1 MNKLKRREKHPADE
15 VTEVASPVRTPG
27 IQLRQ
32 AREAQD
38 LPEGEVAERLNWM
51 FSYVGIIERDDYA
64 ALRRPAFARGYV
76 KAYGRLLGLEE
87 GALLAAFD
95 SLAEEQRGAGGKS
108 SARRHRPVSP
118 GRVSALAVC
127 FSVIVL
133 GMLVFG
139 LWWWRHEVQASAL
152 PATAV
157 QPHDAATGEV

>member
-1 MNKLKRREKHPADE
+1 MRRDRRPASAE
-15 VTEVASPVRTPG
+15 AGETAAPVRTPG
-27 IQLRQ
+27 TLLRQ
-32 AREAQD
+32 ARQAQD

-51 FSYVGIIERDDYA
+51 LSYVGIIERDDYR

-87 GALLAAFD
+87 AALLAAFD
-95 SLAEEQRGAGGKS
+95 TLAEEQQGAVGNAA
-108 SARRHRPVSP
+108 ARRPRPVSP

-127 FSVIVL
+127 LSVIVL

-152 PATAV
+152 SAAMV
-157 QPHDAATGEV
+157 QPLDAATGEV